1 MKKTDLKDNRKERSV
16 DLYMTGGLLR
26 TRLDRAGLS
35 VKQVQKVLGLE
46 CPQSIYRWLSGQ
58 ALPSVENLY
67 VLHRILS
74 CSMEDLIVTRDRP
87 QQIRCA
93 AYFTA
98 IKK

>member
-16 DLYMTGGLLR
+16 DLYMTGRLLR

-74 CSMEDLIVTRDRP
+74 CSDRDQGP
-87 QQIRCA
+87 A
-93 AYFTA
+93 AADSLCGVFYSPEKMT
-98 IKK
+98 

>member
-16 DLYMTGGLLR
+16 DLYMTGRLLR

-67 VLHRILS
+67 VLHRVLS

-87 QQIRCA
+87 
-93 AYFTA
+93 
-98 IKK
+98 

>member
-1 MKKTDLKDNRKERSV
+1 MKEMDLQEKRKKRSV
-16 DLYMTGGLLR
+16 DLHMTGKLLR

-67 VLHRILS
+67 VLHRVLS

-87 QQIRCA
+87 LKLRCA

-98 IKK
+98 LKK

>member
-1 MKKTDLKDNRKERSV
+1 MKEMDLQEKRKKRSV
-16 DLYMTGGLLR
+16 DLHMTGKLLR

-74 CSMEDLIVTRDRP
+74 GSMEDLIVTRDRP

-98 IKK
+98 LKK

>member
-1 MKKTDLKDNRKERSV
+1 MKEMDLQEKRKKRSV
-16 DLYMTGGLLR
+16 DLHMTGKLLR

-74 CSMEDLIVTRDRP
+74 CSMEDQEENMTKYSKIMVFNDNEK
-87 QQIRCA
+87 Q
-93 AYFTA
+93 
-98 IKK
+98 

>member
-1 MKKTDLKDNRKERSV
+1 MKEMNLQEKRKKRSV
-16 DLYMTGGLLR
+16 DLHMTGKLLR

-46 CPQSIYRWLSGQ
+46 CPQSIYRWL
-58 ALPSVENLY
+58 N
-67 VLHRILS
+67 RILS

-98 IKK
+98 LKK